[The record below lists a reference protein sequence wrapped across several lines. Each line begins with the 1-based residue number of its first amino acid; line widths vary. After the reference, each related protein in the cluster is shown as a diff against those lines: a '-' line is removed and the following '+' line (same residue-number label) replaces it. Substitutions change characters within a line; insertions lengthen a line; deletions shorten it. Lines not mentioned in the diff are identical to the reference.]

1 MVEHSVYVAAKAR
14 GHGVGRALLEHL
26 VAVAPEHG
34 IWTIQTSI
42 MTANEVSL
50 ALHASVGFRT
60 VGRRERIAER
70 DGRWQD
76 ALLLELRLP

>member
-1 MVEHSVYVAAKAR
+1 
-14 GHGVGRALLEHL
+14 
-26 VAVAPEHG
+26 
-34 IWTIQTSI
+34 